1 MRKALRLPSQG
12 LSRGLKIDLPP
23 GNTLRCKLFLF
34 SKFTIH
40 LFPKVVGHSIMKP
53 TTNWKLKRRLEMKRY
68 EYMTVDLS
76 AEPSFNVHVKLD
88 RYIAKLNEYG
98 KQGWRLISGTDDWKY
113 SIFEREIEDK
123 ED

>member
-1 MRKALRLPSQG
+1 MKNNLIGQQI
-12 LSRGLKIDLPP
+12 LSCRAE
-23 GNTLRCKLFLF
+23 
-34 SKFTIH
+34 
-40 LFPKVVGHSIMKP
+40 
-53 TTNWKLKRRLEMKRY
+53 NWKLKRRLEMKRY

-123 ED
+123 EE